1 MQGALV
7 PRFNDHWKFCQK
19 TLLLMI
25 RLVLQRSKAN
35 HISKNSDP
43 LQNTFLF
50 QKVLQNSE
58 PVIRISGGVLLQ
70 KNCRSQDFNF
80 IKDRLCLA
88 VPLRILKIFTTA
100 ILWTPGACY
109 FQNNCNIFTITITI
123 TILKI
128 NYNLCLRKK
137 TCKNYSV

>member
-1 MQGALV
+1 
-7 PRFNDHWKFCQK
+7 
-19 TLLLMI
+19 MI

-35 HISKNSDP
+35 YISKNSDP
-43 LQNTFLF
+43 LQNTSLF

-88 VPLRILKIFTTA
+88 VPLRILKI
-100 ILWTPGACY
+100 Y
-109 FQNNCNIFTITITI
+109 FVDTWSLLLPKQLQYFY
-123 TILKI
+123 
-128 NYNLCLRKK
+128 NYNYNNNI
-137 TCKNYSV
+137 KN